1 MRQEANPLWRRRG
14 SSHVGYA
21 SLFETEEGGDMRI
34 VCQFVLI
41 IALVASAPWV
51 LGQADGDRGVAID
64 SVLNEIQRGLTQAQL
79 EIADNKLPP
88 LESVTVTLQTEYVK
102 SGGPKLKL
110 FIISFGQT
118 WEKQSSNELTLVL
131 KPPPP
136 KKATEA
142 VGTHEGLSDQLVDAI
157 VSAANGVQGAKDRKP
172 PLLLDSMKAEF
183 GFVVN
188 TKTSGGIKFEIVP
201 VTAELSGE
209 LSKKAVHKI
218 SVSFAN
224 PKAATSTSTPPKPQK
239 H

>member
-1 MRQEANPLWRRRG
+1 
-14 SSHVGYA
+14 
-21 SLFETEEGGDMRI
+21 MRI
-34 VCQFVLI
+34 LYRLVLI
-41 IALVASAPWV
+41 VALVASAPCV
-51 LGQADGDRGVAID
+51 LGQADTQRGVAID
-64 SVLNEIQRGLTQAQL
+64 SVLNEIQRGLTQAQV

-102 SGGPKLKL
+102 KGGPKVKL

-131 KPPPP
+131 KPP

-157 VSAANGVQGAKDRKP
+157 VSAASGVQAAKDRKP

-188 TKTSGGIKFEIVP
+188 TNTSGGIKFEIVP

-218 SVSFAN
+218 TVNFAN
-224 PKAATSTSTPPKPQK
+224 PSKTTASTSAPRKPLKQ
-239 H
+239 